1 MEMKRWSAISL
12 FVIPFTAHARISR
25 SRSLITSRGC
35 ILSVS
40 GAALVFTDFRTV
52 LSSFLSVGTNKAF
65 SSLQCVSRSFS
76 QVYISKSTSFSKF
89 TFSDGTLYFISRL
102 FNSLSFNSI
111 AECPR
116 RNCSTGREA
125 EPCPSSRLF
134 TYVNILL
141 FSNSMCLR
149 TSFVYSS

>member
-1 MEMKRWSAISL
+1 MDVQFSRYVFSMSKHGIYGDEKVVGYFLVRHPLYCAC
-12 FVIPFTAHARISR
+12 RISR

-116 RNCSTGREA
+116 RNCSTGA
-125 EPCPSSRLF
+125 KPSRAPRAG
-134 TYVNILL
+134 
-141 FSNSMCLR
+141 CLR
-149 TSFVYSS
+149 M